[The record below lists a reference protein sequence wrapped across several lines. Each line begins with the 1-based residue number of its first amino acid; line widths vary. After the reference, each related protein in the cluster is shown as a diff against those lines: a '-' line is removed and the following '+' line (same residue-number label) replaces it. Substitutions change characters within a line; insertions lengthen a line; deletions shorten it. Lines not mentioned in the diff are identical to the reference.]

1 MSTHPDFEF
10 SVPVIVAG
18 GGACGMSAALALRDA
33 GIDVLVL
40 ERDKVSSGSTG
51 MSQGMICGAGTKM
64 QASLGISD
72 TPDAL
77 YADIMEKVHSQTD
90 PVIARTI
97 AEQSG
102 PTLDWLV
109 ERWSIPLEL
118 DELWQP
124 RYGHTAKRL
133 HGWIGHTGQEL
144 LDLMV
149 AKATEAGAMILN
161 EARLAD
167 VHTDANGQVVGVRV
181 ERPGGIV
188 EHIGCAALVL
198 ATCGFGG
205 NRELVARY
213 MPEAAK
219 ARYHGHEGNKGDG
232 ILIGEKLGAQ
242 LSDMG
247 AYQGYGML
255 TEPSGITSA
264 PNLIM
269 FGGVLVNATGQR
281 FVDELED
288 VSGLVHH
295 VLSQPGG
302 VAWLVF
308 DAHLEA
314 MCQRIPDVQQMIDLG
329 ASRPAA
335 NFAELAAIIGAPEEV
350 VARTMQDVA
359 RIRAGEKP
367 DPFGR
372 RFGES
377 FELKP
382 PYRAAKVTGALYH
395 TQGGL
400 QINEDA
406 QVMRPDGTVLP
417 NLFAGGGA
425 ARGVSGPGASG
436 YLPAMGLCTA
446 VTLGRVAGLS
456 AARLTSRVDA

>member
-1 MSTHPDFEF
+1 
-10 SVPVIVAG
+10 
-18 GGACGMSAALALRDA
+18 
-33 GIDVLVL
+33 
-40 ERDKVSSGSTG
+40 
-51 MSQGMICGAGTKM
+51 M
-64 QASLGISD
+64 QAAKGINDS
-72 TPDAL
+72 PDAL
-77 YADIMEKVHSQTD
+77 YRDIMDKVHGQTD
-90 PVIARTI
+90 PVIARAI
-97 AEQSG
+97 AEQSA

-109 ERWSIPLEL
+109 ERWGVPLEL

-124 RYGHTAKRL
+124 RYGHRAKRL

-144 LDLMV
+144 LDLLA
-149 AKATEAGAMILN
+149 AKASEAGAMLLS

-167 VHTDANGQVVGVRV
+167 VFADADGRISGVKV
-181 ERPGGIV
+181 ERPGGVV
-188 EHIGCAALVL
+188 ELIGCQALVL

-205 NRELVARY
+205 NHDLIARY
-213 MPEAAK
+213 MPEAAS

-232 ILIGEKLGAQ
+232 ILIGQKLGAK
-242 LSDMG
+242 LADMG

-255 TEPSGITSA
+255 TDPSGITSA
-264 PNLIM
+264 PNLVM
-269 FGGVLVNATGQR
+269 FGGVLINAEGKR
-281 FVDELED
+281 FIDELED

-295 VLSQPGG
+295 VLAQPGG

-329 ASRPAA
+329 ASRPAETI
-335 NFAELAAIIGAPEEV
+335 AELAAIIGAPEQV
-350 VARTMQDVA
+350 VAQTMADVQA
-359 RIRAGEKP
+359 IRSGAMT

-372 RFGES
+372 EFGES
-377 FELKP
+377 YELTP

-400 QINEDA
+400 QIDA
-406 QVMRPDGTVLP
+406 GARVLREDGTPLP

-425 ARGVSGPGASG
+425 ARSVSGPGASG

-456 AARLTSRVDA
+456 AARLVTPVAA